1 MCILCEKLKEY
12 QLTILAI
19 ILSIGL
25 IIAVAIG
32 TKTISQKGIYM
43 TGSAEEI
50 VISDSA
56 VWTITLNTKKSTIA
70 ESYKNLQNQIPII
83 KKYLLE
89 NGIAEE
95 NITLEPASYWT
106 SYRRYPNGNI
116 SDDIAAYNYSQNIK
130 IKSNDVKKIQYLSTD
145 IQKLSE
151 QGFDINSQSPEYQY
165 SKLSE
170 LKVKLLEKAS
180 QDAKQRANS
189 TLKVNGNKTG
199 KILSV
204 KTGVFQITAPESTNV
219 SDMGI
224 IDANSIEKKV
234 TAVVNVT
241 YEIK

>member
-1 MCILCEKLKEY
+1 MCFLCEKLKEY

-19 ILSIGL
+19 ILAIGL
-25 IIAVAIG
+25 IIAVTVG
-32 TKTISQKGIYM
+32 TKTMSQKGIYM

-50 VISDSA
+50 VTSDSA
-56 VWTITLNTKKSTIA
+56 TWTIIVNTKKPTLGA
-70 ESYKNLQNQIPII
+70 AYKAIQAQIPVI
-83 KKYLLE
+83 KTYLTE

-95 NITLEPASYWT
+95 NISVEPASYWT
-106 SYRRYPNGNI
+106 SYKRLPNGNMT
-116 SDDIAAYNYSQNIK
+116 DDIAAYNYSQNIK
-130 IKSNDVKKIQYLSTD
+130 VKSNDVNKIKNLSTD
-145 IQKLSE
+145 IQKLTE
-151 QGFDINSQSPEYQY
+151 QNIDINSQNPEYQY
-165 SKLSE
+165 SKLAD

-199 KILSV
+199 RILSV
-204 KTGVFQITAPESTNV
+204 KTGVFQITSPESTNV

>member
-1 MCILCEKLKEY
+1 MCFLCEKLKEY

-19 ILSIGL
+19 ILAIGL
-25 IIAVAIG
+25 IIAVTVG
-32 TKTISQKGIYM
+32 TKTMSQKGIYM

-50 VISDSA
+50 VTSDSA
-56 VWTITLNTKKSTIA
+56 TWTIIVNTKKPTLGTA
-70 ESYKNLQNQIPII
+70 YKAIQAQIPVI
-83 KKYLLE
+83 KTYLTE

-95 NITLEPASYWT
+95 NISIEPASYWT
-106 SYRRYPNGNI
+106 SYKRLPNGNMT
-116 SDDIAAYNYSQNIK
+116 DDIAAYNYSQNIK
-130 IKSNDVKKIQYLSTD
+130 VKSNDVNKIKNLSTD
-145 IQKLSE
+145 IQKLTE
-151 QGFDINSQSPEYQY
+151 QNIDINSQNPEYQY
-165 SKLSE
+165 SKLAD

-199 KILSV
+199 RILSV
-204 KTGVFQITAPESTNV
+204 KTGVFQITAPESTSV

>member
-1 MCILCEKLKEY
+1 MCFLCEKLKEY

-19 ILSIGL
+19 ILAIGL
-25 IIAVAIG
+25 IIAVTVG
-32 TKTISQKGIYM
+32 TKTMSQKGIYM

-50 VISDSA
+50 VTSDSA
-56 VWTITLNTKKSTIA
+56 TWTIIVNTKKPTLGA
-70 ESYKNLQNQIPII
+70 AYKAIQSQIPVI
-83 KKYLLE
+83 KTYLTE

-95 NITLEPASYWT
+95 NISVEPASYWT
-106 SYRRYPNGNI
+106 SYKRLPNGNMT
-116 SDDIAAYNYSQNIK
+116 DDIAAYNYSQNIK
-130 IKSNDVKKIQYLSTD
+130 VKSNDVNKIKNLSTD
-145 IQKLSE
+145 IQKLTE
-151 QGFDINSQSPEYQY
+151 QNIDINSQNPEYQY
-165 SKLSE
+165 SKLAD

-199 KILSV
+199 RILSV
-204 KTGVFQITAPESTNV
+204 KTGVFQITSPESTNV

>member
-1 MCILCEKLKEY
+1 MCFLCEKLKEY

-19 ILSIGL
+19 ILAIGL
-25 IIAVAIG
+25 IIAVTVG
-32 TKTISQKGIYM
+32 TKTMSQKGIYM

-50 VISDSA
+50 VTSDSA
-56 VWTITLNTKKSTIA
+56 TWTIIVNTKKPTLGA
-70 ESYKNLQNQIPII
+70 AYKAIQAQIPVI
-83 KKYLLE
+83 KTYLTE

-95 NITLEPASYWT
+95 NISVEPASYWT
-106 SYRRYPNGNI
+106 SYKRLPNGNMT
-116 SDDIAAYNYSQNIK
+116 DDIAAYNYSQNIK
-130 IKSNDVKKIQYLSTD
+130 VKSNDVNKIKNLSTD
-145 IQKLSE
+145 IQKLTE
-151 QGFDINSQSPEYQY
+151 QNIDINSQNPEYQY
-165 SKLSE
+165 SKLAD

-199 KILSV
+199 RILSV

>member
-1 MCILCEKLKEY
+1 MCFLCEKLKEY

-25 IIAVAIG
+25 IIAVSIG

-50 VISDSA
+50 VMSDSA
-56 VWTITLNTKKSTIA
+56 TWTITINTKNATLSSAYKTIQQQ
-70 ESYKNLQNQIPII
+70 LPIV
-83 KKYLLE
+83 KQYLLD
-89 NGIAEE
+89 NGITEE
-95 NITLEPASYWT
+95 NISIEPANYWT
-106 SYRRYPNGNI
+106 SYKRLPNGNMTDEI
-116 SDDIAAYNYSQNIK
+116 SAYNYSQNVK
-130 IKSNDVKKIQYLSTD
+130 VKSNDVNKIQKLSTD
-145 IQKLSE
+145 IQKLTE
-151 QGFDINSQSPEYQY
+151 QDIRINSQNPEYQY
-165 SKLSE
+165 SKLAD

-199 KILSV
+199 RIISV
-204 KTGVFQITAPESTNV
+204 KTGVFQITAPESNNV

-224 IDANSIEKKV
+224 IDAYSIQKKV